1 MFRYDIEILKSRSQ
15 ILSLLPNL
23 FAVADLCSTNNYG
36 SRQYDKKNMVD
47 LDHLKEYPYCGSM
60 LPSMAAGGA
69 SGRAVN
75 AKPSKKLYRW
85 VVLLKKKNY
94 YPKGTPTFKT
104 RTIFGCGGTVI
115 TDR

>member
-1 MFRYDIEILKSRSQ
+1 MLRYNIKFLKSRSK

-23 FAVADLCSTNNYG
+23 FAVADLCSTKNYG

-47 LDHLKEYPYCGSM
+47 LNHLKEYPYCGSM
-60 LPSMAAGGA
+60 LPSKEAGGA

-75 AKPSKKLYRW
+75 AKPSNKLYRW

-94 YPKGTPTFKT
+94 YPKGTPTFNS
-104 RTIFGCGGTVI
+104 RNIFGCGGTVI